1 MVKSLFSD
9 DARTGRT
16 LLLLALLFGAVLRF
30 YGPLVSN
37 FPLMDGGMFLVAAR
51 EVGARGFA
59 LPATLPYPTVVPGI
73 PFCYPPLAFYLAAL
87 LRVIGVPLETSLRF
101 VPAFFSTACIWAL
114 WRLGLAV
121 FADWKERR
129 AMAGLSA
136 LTFALLPWPFLPLM
150 AGGGLTRAPGLF
162 FALWGVER
170 AVTFWRDGDKRAF
183 WGAAVLL
190 ALCIG
195 THLERAH
202 FLAIALFVVWLA
214 YNRSYRGLVG
224 VFACI
229 GVALLLTSPWW
240 GLCLARFG
248 ASPFL
253 ASYASGSRDW
263 IGTGEPRWKAAYGA
277 EYQPL
282 LLWFSLLGMA
292 VYWRRLPFLWLWF
305 GVIVLT
311 EVRSGRNFLGAPESL
326 AAAAMFYRVRP
337 PEKSEKS
344 AAPAGVWTL
353 TRAAL
358 AVLLA
363 LWLGYQSIFGAT
375 HFDVLS
381 PSMRAAMSWCR
392 QNTPADAR
400 FAIVPVHARET
411 WFSDWESEWFP
422 ALADRTSPLTV
433 QGSEWLPN
441 RTFARVQRQY
451 FNVWLAPTWKRSQ
464 AALIAG
470 GVRFDYIFLPRR
482 RRDIEAQLRADS
494 GWKIVYT
501 NKRVLVFARQKEDG
515 RAAS

>member
-1 MVKSLFSD
+1 
-9 DARTGRT
+9 
-16 LLLLALLFGAVLRF
+16 LRF
-30 YGPLVSN
+30 YAPLRSD

-51 EVGARGFA
+51 EVATHGFA
-59 LPATLPYPTVVPGI
+59 LPPTLPYPTVVPNI
-73 PFCYPPLAFYLAAL
+73 PFCYPPLAFYLVAL
-87 LRVIGVPLETSLRF
+87 LRVVGVPLETSLRF

-114 WRLGLAV
+114 WRLSLAV

-136 LTFALLPWPFLPLM
+136 LTFALLPFPFLSLM

-170 AVTFWRDGDKRAF
+170 GVLFWRDGDKRAF

-190 ALCIG
+190 ALCII

-202 FLAIALFVVWLA
+202 FLALALLVVWLA
-214 YNRSYRGLVG
+214 YNRSWRGLTSVL
-224 VFACI
+224 ACI
-229 GVALLLTSPWW
+229 GAALLLTSPWW

-248 ASPFL
+248 TAPFL

-263 IGTGEPRWKAAYGA
+263 IGTGEPRWRIASGA

-305 GVIVLT
+305 GAIVLT
-311 EVRSGRNFLGAPESL
+311 EVRSGRNFIGAPEAL
-326 AAAAMFYRVRP
+326 AATAMFYRIRP
-337 PEKSEKS
+337 PERSEKS
-344 AAPAGVWTL
+344 AGPAALWTL

-363 LWLGYQSIFGAT
+363 LWLSYQGIFGAT
-375 HFDVLS
+375 HLDALPAS
-381 PSMRAAMSWCR
+381 DRAAMSWCR
-392 QNTPADAR
+392 QHTPADAR
-400 FAIVPVHARET
+400 FVVVPVRARQT
-411 WFSDWESEWFP
+411 WFADWESEWFP
-422 ALADRTSPLTV
+422 ALANRTSPLTV

-451 FNVWLAPTWKRSQ
+451 FNVWLAPTWKQSQ
-464 AALIAG
+464 LALMAG
-470 GVRFDYIFLPRR
+470 GVRFDYIFFPRTR
-482 RRDIEAQLRADS
+482 PSIEAELRADS
-494 GWKIVYT
+494 GWKIVHT
-501 NKRVLVFARQKEDG
+501 SKKVLVFARQKEDHG
-515 RAAS
+515 AAP